1 MKTYFIII
9 IFVLSSHSFATQVAF
24 VFNKNLCG
32 AEACLH
38 GHFKKGQAVT
48 LLSKSSDT
56 ICSATTGESFTAK
69 DEMLKFRATRLSN
82 LKGCTSLSDTFLA
95 VFNTKVT
102 YAIPK
107 VSALDVAKLAATDEK
122 IKKSSA
128 FANLYKT
135 AHVQNFQ
142 KKVGDTYALFNFAH
156 LKKSAPAGVRYTL
169 ADGNILDL
177 VWHKFGTGGS
187 ADGAIFSVYSD
198 KVFQV
203 AGLFK
208 LDEPFVF
215 LLNKKIYVLS
225 VKTCQLGCGEITD
238 QIFKLSED
246 GAVKIISNSDFS
258 T

>member
-1 MKTYFIII
+1 MKIYFSIII
-9 IFVLSSHSFATQVAF
+9 ILLSSHSFAVQVAL
-24 VFNKNLCG
+24 VFNKHLCG

-69 DEMLKFRATRLSN
+69 DEVLQFRATKLSN
-82 LKGCTSLSDTFLA
+82 LKGCTAVSDTFLA

-102 YAIPK
+102 YSIPK
-107 VSALDVAKLAATDEK
+107 IGPLDAAKLTATDEK

-135 AHVQNFQ
+135 AHIHNFQ
-142 KKVGDTYALFNFAH
+142 KKVGDTYALFNFAQ
-156 LKKSAPAGVRYTL
+156 LKKSVPAGVRYTL

-177 VWHKFGTGGS
+177 VWHKVGTGGS
-187 ADGAIFSVYSD
+187 ADGVIFSIYKN

-203 AGLFK
+203 SGLFK
-208 LDEPFVF
+208 HEEPFVF
-215 LLNKKIYVLS
+215 LLNNKIYVLS
-225 VKTCQLGCGEITD
+225 IKTCQLGCGEITD
-238 QIFKLSED
+238 QIYKLSED
-246 GAVKIISNSDFS
+246 GAIKIISNSDFS